1 MIESIILIL
10 IGLILLL
17 IGIKNYKGDISLIH
31 SYHRHRVSEENKVI
45 FSKLMGLGMIACSI
59 GIILFSISLYL
70 SKILEKSNYI
80 TVGSYLLVI
89 SLFMGVVFM
98 IYATTKYNKGII

>member
-1 MIESIILIL
+1 MIGSIILIL

-17 IGIKNYKGDISLIH
+17 IGINNYKGDISLIH
-31 SYHRHRVSEENKVI
+31 YYHRQRVSEENKVI
-45 FSKLMGLGMIACSI
+45 FSKLMGLGIVVCSI
-59 GIILFSISLYL
+59 GIILFSIFLYL

-89 SLFMGVVFM
+89 SLFIGVGLM
-98 IYATTKYNKGII
+98 IYATIKYNKGII